1 MDTDIL
7 VTGTL
12 WHLLKLPSAI
22 HFAASGLGFLT
33 FHVGTCQCHHATF
46 FAALR
51 TVRLGPSRDS
61 TPEAK

>member
-7 VTGTL
+7 ITGTL

-33 FHVGTCQCHHATF
+33 FDVGTCQCHHAT
-46 FAALR
+46 
-51 TVRLGPSRDS
+51 DS
-61 TPEAK
+61 LP

>member
-22 HFAASGLGFLT
+22 HFAASGLGFLGR
-33 FHVGTCQCHHATF
+33 HSSWVDVLMAYECI
-46 FAALR
+46 
-51 TVRLGPSRDS
+51 
-61 TPEAK
+61 